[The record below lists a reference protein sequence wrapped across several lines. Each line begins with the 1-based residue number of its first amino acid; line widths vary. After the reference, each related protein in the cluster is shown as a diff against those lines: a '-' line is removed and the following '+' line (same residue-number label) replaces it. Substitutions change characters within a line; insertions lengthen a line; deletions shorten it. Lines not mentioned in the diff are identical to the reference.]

1 MGIFDWKHWAVILL
15 VCLVVFGG
23 SRLKNAGSDIGAA
36 IKGFRKS
43 IAEDDADRAAPQ
55 QNQVDSTRP

>member
-1 MGIFDWKHWAVILL
+1 MGILDWKHWAVILL

-43 IAEDDADRAAPQ
+43 IAEDDAEKTAPQ
-55 QNQVDSTRP
+55 PNKVDSIRP